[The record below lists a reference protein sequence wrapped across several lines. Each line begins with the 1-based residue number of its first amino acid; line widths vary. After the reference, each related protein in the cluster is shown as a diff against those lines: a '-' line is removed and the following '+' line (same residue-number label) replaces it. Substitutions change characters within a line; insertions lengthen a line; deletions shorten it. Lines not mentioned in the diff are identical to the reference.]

1 LIPGNEAPRGFALEH
16 KVASKHGDGGLFFM
30 RTVARRFRSG
40 LVAVFFLAFTLGAAA
55 QSNPSAPG
63 STPPPA
69 TSSTPP
75 EGSAPSAPGNQTAPG
90 NGNAAPDATAQ
101 EPAGQEPTAQ
111 PPVSQEPA
119 TNDPGM
125 FVFKKQVE
133 EVVLHAT
140 VVDERRHLV
149 PNLEKG
155 AFSVSE
161 NGMPQVIT
169 SFRREDVP
177 VAMGIVIDN
186 SGSMRDKRDKVNQA
200 VLNLIRA
207 SNPQDEIF
215 VVNFSQNYYLDQ
227 EFTSD
232 AGLLEKALHQVS
244 MQGSTALYDAIVASA
259 VHLNNNPRLDKK
271 VLLVITDGQDNMSQ
285 QTLQEAARR
294 LQQSNGPTLYAVGL
308 MGGDLRDPGR
318 EALQRL
324 ADGSGGVAFFPQ
336 GLDEVDSITRTVA
349 HDIRSQYTLAYK
361 PHNQNV
367 KPEFQSVKVE
377 ARAPGYSRLTVRTR
391 SGYYGTQTAR

>member
-1 LIPGNEAPRGFALEH
+1 MTTLFSEIKRLQGSRLGAKWHLKLSDGGPFFMGA
-16 KVASKHGDGGLFFM
+16 VASE
-30 RTVARRFRSG
+30 RFRSA
-40 LVAVFFLAFTLGAAA
+40 LVVAVFLLAFTRGAPA
-55 QSNPSAPG
+55 QANPST
-63 STPPPA
+63 S
-69 TSSTPP
+69 SSTPA
-75 EGSAPSAPGNQTAPG
+75 EGSAPHAQTLPGSGDAVP
-90 NGNAAPDATAQ
+90 PDATTQ
-101 EPAGQEPTAQ
+101 EPAGQD
-111 PPVSQEPA
+111 PA
-119 TNDPGM
+119 GNDPGM
-125 FVFKKQVE
+125 FVFKKQVQ

-149 PNLEKG
+149 PYLGRG
-155 AFSVSE
+155 AFSVFE
-161 NGMPQVIT
+161 NGASQTIT

-227 EFTSD
+227 DFTSD
-232 AGLLEKALHQVS
+232 PGLLERALRQVS

-259 VHLNNNPRLDKK
+259 VHLKNNPRLDKK
-271 VLLVITDGQDNMSQ
+271 VLLVVTDGQDNMSQ
-285 QTLQEAARR
+285 ETLEEAARR
-294 LQQSNGPTLYAVGL
+294 LQQSNGPTVYGIGL
-308 MGGDLRDPGR
+308 MGGDLRDPGH

-336 GLDEVDSITRTVA
+336 SLDEVDSITRTVA

-361 PHNQNV
+361 PHNQNA
-367 KPEFQSVKVE
+367 KPEFQSVRVE
-377 ARAPGYSRLTVRTR
+377 ARAPGYGRLTVRTR
-391 SGYYGTQTAR
+391 SGYYGAETAR

>member
-1 LIPGNEAPRGFALEH
+1 MGS
-16 KVASKHGDGGLFFM
+16 VA
-30 RTVARRFRSG
+30 AQRFRS
-40 LVAVFFLAFTLGAAA
+40 LVVAVFVLAFTPGASA
-55 QSNPSAPG
+55 QANPSAPG
-63 STPPPA
+63 STPP
-69 TSSTPP
+69 
-75 EGSAPSAPGNQTAPG
+75 ERSASNPQTLPG
-90 NGNAAPDATAQ
+90 NGNAAPPDATTQ
-101 EPAGQEPTAQ
+101 EPAGQEPAGQQNAT
-111 PPVSQEPA
+111 QEPA

-149 PNLEKG
+149 PYLERG
-155 AFSVSE
+155 AFSVFE
-161 NGMPQVIT
+161 NGAPQAIT

-227 EFTSD
+227 DFTSD
-232 AGLLEKALHQVS
+232 PGLLERALHQVS

-259 VHLNNNPRLDKK
+259 VHLKNNPRLDKK

-285 QTLQEAARR
+285 ETLQEAARQ
-294 LQQSNGPTLYAVGL
+294 LQQGNGPTLYAIGL
-308 MGGDLRDPGR
+308 MGGDLRDPGH

-336 GLDEVDSITRTVA
+336 SLDEVDSITRTVA

-361 PHNQNV
+361 PHNQNA
-367 KPEFQSVKVE
+367 KPEFQSVRVE
-377 ARAPGYSRLTVRTR
+377 ARAPGYGRLTVRTR
-391 SGYYGTQTAR
+391 SGYYGAETAR